1 MSNRRKKGQATFKS
15 FQSTVTEKP
24 VQEERTEMLR
34 EEQVEAVKK
43 FATPA
48 ISNPYQSLPAVG
60 LSRVLS
66 KRLPEDIEG
75 IIQYYNHIDTIQ
87 ATSFI
92 EKCRIL
98 AHANE
103 VFRDADTKED
113 FQREQGSWKEFL
125 NQIGMSH
132 TQVSR
137 FISFWNVFG
146 PTILEKAIQ
155 KDFSASKLAELLTWP
170 EDPKGAL
177 LEERKYST
185 NDGDLTVYE
194 MTREQLR
201 EVKNVLNERKK
212 NNVIELPK
220 TEFKPKRIHIDFFSE
235 NDHIYQDLQ
244 KHAHDKK
251 IKLEEVIKIAIQ
263 KYLGQIN
270 E

>member
-1 MSNRRKKGQATFKS
+1 MSSRRKKGQATFKS

-24 VQEERTEMLR
+24 VQEERTEALR

-60 LSRVLS
+60 LTRVLS
-66 KRLPEDIEG
+66 KRLPEDMEG

-87 ATSFI
+87 ATSFV

-103 VFRDADTKED
+103 VFRDTDTKEA
-113 FQREQGSWKEFL
+113 FRQEQGSWKSFL
-125 NQIGMSH
+125 NRIGMSH
-132 TQVSR
+132 PQVNR

-155 KDFSASKLAELLTWP
+155 EEFSASKLAELLTWP
-170 EDPKGAL
+170 EDPKVAL
-177 LEERKYST
+177 LEERKYTT
-185 NDGDLTVYE
+185 NDGEFTVYE

-201 EVKNVLNERKK
+201 EVKKMLIERKEQ
-212 NNVIELPK
+212 NMIDATSVLPK
-220 TEFKPKRIHIDFFSE
+220 PTRMHVDFSDKNDPLYQRLKKRAQDKGMKPDQIIR
-235 NDHIYQDLQ
+235 
-244 KHAHDKK
+244 AA
-251 IKLEEVIKIAIQ
+251 LEQ
-263 KYLGQIN
+263 YLRT
-270 E
+270 